1 MKNKVTVRIGNV
13 ASFIL
18 DKKSLFTTMIATLLL
33 GLVAILSMSSGE
45 FFISPLKVLKVIL
58 GIGESFD
65 QTIIFEFRLPRIMM
79 AILVGI
85 GLATAGAILQSVSR
99 NPLGSPD
106 IIGITAGASFAVVL
120 FLALFSNESNALTVS
135 QDWMPLFAFGGAMIT
150 AAIVFTLSWKNGI
163 APFRMLLIGIGI
175 SAFMHAGTTVLM
187 LVGPIH
193 QASQANIWITGSIYG
208 SNWTEVRMI
217 AIWITILFFITL
229 AMTREMNVLE
239 LGDDLAKSA
248 GSPVQKNRI
257 IFLLLCAALT
267 GASVSFAG
275 GIGFVGLIA
284 PHIAKRI
291 VGPTFGSMVGLSA
304 IIGAILVVVADW
316 IARVAFAPIEVP
328 AGVWTAVIGAPYFIY
343 LLIKQRS
350 R

>member
-1 MKNKVTVRIGNV
+1 MKNKVTVRIGNL
-13 ASFIL
+13 ASFIV
-18 DKKSLFTTMIATLLL
+18 DRKSLFSTTIATVLLIL
-33 GLVAILSMSSGE
+33 LALLSMGSGE
-45 FFISPLKVLKVIL
+45 FYISPLNSLKAIL
-58 GIGESFD
+58 GVGESFD
-65 QTIIFEFRLPRIMM
+65 QTIIFEFRLPRIVM

-85 GLATAGAILQSVSR
+85 GLATAGAILQGISR

-135 QDWMPLFAFGGAMIT
+135 QDWMPLFAFAGAMIT
-150 AAIVFTLSWKNGI
+150 AVIVFMLSWKNGI

-175 SAFMHAGTTVLM
+175 SALMHAGTTVLM
-187 LVGPIH
+187 LVGPIY

-217 AIWITILFFITL
+217 SIWISLLFIMTL
-229 AMTREMNVLE
+229 AMTREMNILA
-239 LGDDLAKSA
+239 LGDNLAKGV
-248 GSPVQKNRI
+248 GSSVQKSRTI
-257 IFLLLCAALT
+257 LLLLCAGLT
-267 GASVSFAG
+267 GASVAFAG

-291 VGPTFGSMVGLSA
+291 VGPRFGSMVGLSA
-304 IIGAILVVVADW
+304 VVGAILVLVADW

-343 LLIKQRS
+343 LLIKQRN

>member
-18 DKKSLFTTMIATLLL
+18 DKKSLFITMIATLLL
-33 GLVAILSMSSGE
+33 GVVAILSMGSGD
-45 FFISPLKVLKVIL
+45 FFISPIHVLKVIL
-58 GIGESFD
+58 GIGDSFD

-150 AAIVFTLSWKNGI
+150 AAIVFALSWKNGI

-217 AIWITILFFITL
+217 AIWITILFIITL

-248 GSPVQKNRI
+248 GSSVQRSRI
-257 IFLLLCAALT
+257 IFLLLCTGLT
-267 GASVSFAG
+267 GASVAFAG

-304 IIGAILVVVADW
+304 VIGAIIVVVADW

-343 LLIKQRS
+343 LLIKQRN

>member
-1 MKNKVTVRIGNV
+1 MKNKVIIRIGTI

-18 DKKSLFTTMIATLLL
+18 DKKALFASLTASLVLLVL
-33 GLVAILSMSSGE
+33 AILSMGSGE
-45 FFISPLKVLKVIL
+45 FSISPLHVLKVIL
-58 GIGESFD
+58 GIGEPFD
-65 QTIIFEFRLPRIMM
+65 ETIIFEFRLPRIVMS
-79 AILVGI
+79 ILVGI
-85 GLATAGAILQSVSR
+85 GLATAGAILQSISR

-120 FLALFSNESNALTVS
+120 FLALFSDESNALTVS
-135 QDWMPLFAFGGAMIT
+135 QDWMPLFAFGGALIT

-175 SAFMHAGTTVLM
+175 SAFMHAGTTIMM
-187 LVGPIH
+187 LLGPIY
-193 QASQANIWITGSIYG
+193 QASQANIWMTGSIYG

-217 AIWITILFFITL
+217 AIWITILFIFTL
-229 AMTREMNVLE
+229 VMTREMNILE
-239 LGDDLAKSA
+239 VGDDSAKSA
-248 GSPVQKNRI
+248 GASVQWSRI
-257 IFLLLCAALT
+257 IALLLCTGLT
-267 GASVSFAG
+267 GAAVSFAG

-291 VGPTFGSMVGLSA
+291 VGPVFGSMVVLSA

-350 R
+350 K

>member
-18 DKKSLFTTMIATLLL
+18 DKKSLFTTMIATLFL

-45 FFISPLKVLKVIL
+45 FFISPLNVLKVIL

>member
-1 MKNKVTVRIGNV
+1 MRNKGTVRIGNF
-13 ASFIL
+13 ASFIV
-18 DKKSLFTTMIATLLL
+18 DKKSLFTTTIATLLL
-33 GLVAILSMSSGE
+33 LLLAIISMGSGE
-45 FFISPLKVLKVIL
+45 FFISPLNVLKAIL
-58 GIGESFD
+58 GVGESFD
-65 QTIIFEFRLPRIMM
+65 QTIIVEFRLPRIIM
-79 AILVGI
+79 AILVGV
-85 GLATAGAILQSVSR
+85 GLATAGAILQGVSR

-150 AAIVFTLSWKNGI
+150 AVLVFMLSWRNGI

-175 SAFMHAGTTVLM
+175 SALMHAGTTVLM
-187 LVGPIH
+187 LVGPIY

-217 AIWITILFFITL
+217 AIWISILFVLTL
-229 AMTREMNVLE
+229 AMTREMNILE
-239 LGDDLAKSA
+239 LGDDLAKGA
-248 GSPVQKNRI
+248 GSPVQKSRI
-257 IFLLLCAALT
+257 IFLLLCAGLT
-267 GASVSFAG
+267 GASVAFAG

-304 IIGAILVVVADW
+304 VIGAILVLVADW

-343 LLIKQRS
+343 LLIKQRN